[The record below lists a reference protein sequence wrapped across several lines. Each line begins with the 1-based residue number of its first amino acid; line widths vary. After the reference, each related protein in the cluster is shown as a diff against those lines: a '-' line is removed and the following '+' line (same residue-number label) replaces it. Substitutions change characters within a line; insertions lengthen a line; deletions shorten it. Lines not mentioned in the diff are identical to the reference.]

1 MGVFQAAQSQ
11 GEMNVYL
18 ARRHIY
24 TLVNCATVQPHGT
37 DVRSSREISNGH
49 SHALNL
55 RRSLIVSHLDASF

>member
-24 TLVNCATVQPHGT
+24 TLVNCATVPFQ
-37 DVRSSREISNGH
+37 
-49 SHALNL
+49 
-55 RRSLIVSHLDASF
+55 VSQLPKDRWEV